1 MRLEQD
7 SLGTMEIPSNAYF
20 GIHAKRATQ
29 NFPNHE
35 LFSLDWYKAVGLIK
49 KVYYL
54 AWEEFRKESKLK
66 YPTTTLHC
74 RDINPNFIAALIQ
87 SSEEVWSGKWFDQ
100 FIVGGITGGAGTS
113 INMNINEIITN
124 RALDLLGLPLGDYQS
139 IHPLDHA
146 NIFQSTNDVI
156 PSALKIAAM
165 EKLKELSYA
174 VDSTKQNIE
183 TLEKSFSNRIR
194 IAYTQMQEA
203 VPSTWG
209 RFFSNYA
216 DAFARDWWRISKCE
230 ERIKT
235 INLGGSAIG
244 TGLTVPRF
252 IIMRIF
258 EILKG
263 LTNLPLNRSENLCD
277 TTSNLDS
284 LVEVHAILKAH
295 TVNLEKLASD
305 LRLSS
310 SDLFK
315 HPAFQVLPVQEGSSI
330 MPGKYNPVISEY
342 IISICHKIRSN
353 DQLITSLAGLGVLD
367 LNPYLPIIG
376 HALLDSISLLIN
388 ANLSLNDNLLNNI
401 QKLQDLNQ
409 YLNSPVIATALIPHI
424 GHTLAHKLVT
434 YMKDHKTDVIKANEV
449 LQVLSPAVL
458 DDLLTPAKLTSLG
471 FTLKELRGGKC

>member
-1 MRLEQD
+1 
-7 SLGTMEIPSNAYF
+7 
-20 GIHAKRATQ
+20 
-29 NFPNHE
+29 
-35 LFSLDWYKAVGLIK
+35 
-49 KVYYL
+49 
-54 AWEEFRKESKLK
+54 
-66 YPTTTLHC
+66 
-74 RDINPNFIAALIQ
+74 
-87 SSEEVWSGKWFDQ
+87 
-100 FIVGGITGGAGTS
+100 
-113 INMNINEIITN
+113 
-124 RALDLLGLPLGDYQS
+124 
-139 IHPLDHA
+139 
-146 NIFQSTNDVI
+146 
-156 PSALKIAAM
+156 
-165 EKLKELSYA
+165 
-174 VDSTKQNIE
+174 
-183 TLEKSFSNRIR
+183 
-194 IAYTQMQEA
+194 MQEA

-230 ERIKT
+230 ERIKQ

-263 LTNLPLNRSENLCD
+263 LTNLPLHRSENLCD

-295 TVNLEKLASD
+295 TVNLEKLACD

-315 HPAFQVLPVQEGSSI
+315 HPAFMVLPVQEGSSI

-388 ANLSLNDNLLNNI
+388 ANVSLNNNLLNNI
-401 QKLQDLNQ
+401 QKLQDFDH

-424 GHTLAHKLVT
+424 GHMQAHKLIT
-434 YMKDHKTDVIKANEV
+434 YMKDHKTDVIKANDV
-449 LQVLSPAVL
+449 LQLLPPAVL
-458 DDLLTPAKLTSLG
+458 NDLLTPAKLTSLG
-471 FTLKELRGGKC
+471 FTLKELGGGKC

>member
-7 SLGTMEIPSNAYF
+7 SLGTMEIPLDAYF
-20 GIHAKRATQ
+20 GIHAKRAVQ
-29 NFPNHE
+29 NFPNNDP
-35 LFSLDWYKAVGLIK
+35 FSFDWYKAVGLIK

-66 YPTTTLHC
+66 YPKTTLHS
-74 RDINPNFIAALIQ
+74 RDIDSNAISALIQ
-87 SSEEVWSGKWFDQ
+87 SSEEVYHGKWFDQ
-100 FIVGGITGGAGTS
+100 FIVGAITGGAGTS

-124 RALDLLGLPLGDYQS
+124 RALELLGKPLGDYQS

-165 EKLKELSYA
+165 WKLAQLSLI
-174 VDSTKQNIE
+174 VDNTKQNIE
-183 TLEKSFSNRIR
+183 ALEKTFSDHIR

-216 DAFARDWWRISKCE
+216 DALARDWWRISKCE
-230 ERIKT
+230 ERIKQ

-263 LTNLPLNRSENLCD
+263 LTNLPLHRSENLCD

-295 TVNLEKLASD
+295 TINLEKLAGD

-315 HPAFQVLPVQEGSSI
+315 YPAFKVLPVQEGSSI
-330 MPGKYNPVISEY
+330 MPGKYNPVISEF
-342 IISICHKIRSN
+342 IISICHKVRSN
-353 DQLITSLAGLGVLD
+353 DQLITSLSGLGVMD

-376 HALLDSISLLIN
+376 HALLDSINLLIN
-388 ANLSLNDNLLNNI
+388 ANSALNNNLLNKI
-401 QKLQDLNQ
+401 IKLQDLDH
-409 YLNSPVIATALIPHI
+409 YLSSPVIVTALIPHI
-424 GHTLAHKLVT
+424 GHTLAHKLIT
-434 YMKDHKTDVIKANEV
+434 YMKEHNTDVIKANEV
-449 LQVLSPAVL
+449 LEVLPPAL
-458 DDLLTPAKLTSLG
+458 LGNLLTPAKLTSLG
-471 FTLKELRGGKC
+471 FTLKELGEGKC

>member
-7 SLGTMEIPSNAYF
+7 SLGTMEIPSDAYY
-20 GIHAKRATQ
+20 GIHTKRAVQ
-29 NFPNHE
+29 NFPNSE
-35 LFSLDWYKAVGLIK
+35 PFALDWYKAVGLIK

-54 AWEEFRKESKLK
+54 AWEEFNKERKLK
-66 YPTTTLHC
+66 YPMVTLHSG
-74 RDINPNFIAALIQ
+74 DIDPNYIRALIQ
-87 SSEEVWSGKWFDQ
+87 SSEEVSQGKWFEH
-100 FIVGGITGGAGTS
+100 FMVGAITGGAGTS

-124 RALDLLGLPLGDYQS
+124 RALELINKPLGDYQS

-156 PSALKIAAM
+156 PSALKISAM
-165 EKLKELSYA
+165 GKLAELSLI
-174 VDSTKQNIE
+174 VDNTKQNLE
-183 TLEKSFSNRIR
+183 TLEKTFSNRMR

-230 ERIKT
+230 ERIKQ

-252 IIMRIF
+252 IIIRIF

-263 LTNLPLNRSENLCD
+263 LTNLPLHRSENLCD

-295 TVNLEKLASD
+295 TVNLEKLSCD
-305 LRLSS
+305 LRLVS

-315 HPAFQVLPVQEGSSI
+315 HPAFMVLPVQEGSSI
-330 MPGKYNPVISEY
+330 MPGKYNPVISEF
-342 IISICHKIRSN
+342 IISICHKVRSN
-353 DQLITSLAGLGVLD
+353 DQLITSLAGLGVMD

-376 HALLDSISLLIN
+376 HALLDSISLLRS
-388 ANLSLNDNLLNNI
+388 ANMALNEHLLPNI
-401 QKLQDLNQ
+401 KKTPDTVN
-409 YLNSPVIATALIPHI
+409 YLRSPVIATALIPYI
-424 GHTLAHKLVT
+424 GHMLAQKLIT
-434 YMKDHKTDVIKANEV
+434 YMKEHQTDVIVANEV
-449 LQVLSPAVL
+449 LKVLPPAML
-458 DDLLTPAKLTSLG
+458 SDLLTPARLTSWG
-471 FTLKELRGGKC
+471 FTLKDLREGKC